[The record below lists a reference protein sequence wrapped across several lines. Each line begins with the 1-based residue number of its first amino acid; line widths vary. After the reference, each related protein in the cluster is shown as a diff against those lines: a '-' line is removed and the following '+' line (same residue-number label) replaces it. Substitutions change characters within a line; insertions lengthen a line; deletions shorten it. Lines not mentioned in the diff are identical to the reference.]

1 MKFKCFELVIVEAGG
16 NLGPGHA
23 PWLLQVSMTVL
34 VLFLSSFYFNL
45 VYFILNI
52 ISSSGVTR
60 LFRRELM
67 TEAQL
72 NGPAISALAMLG
84 QESRLRQV
92 RLALL
97 GSK

>member
-45 VYFILNI
+45 IYF
-52 ISSSGVTR
+52 
-60 LFRRELM
+60 F
-67 TEAQL
+67 
-72 NGPAISALAMLG
+72 
-84 QESRLRQV
+84 
-92 RLALL
+92 
-97 GSK
+97 